1 MSDQEISSGGR
12 LSRRELGK
20 LTLSGAL
27 GSMAL
32 GWSQSSV
39 ASTAAVH
46 PELPGIHL
54 ALDAPVH
61 PTEEDFLFFKQV
73 GVDVVYV
80 RGTKPEDQTVEG
92 LLALKKRYADA
103 GLTISDVDYHA
114 VTGNL
119 GDIVLNRPGRD
130 KAIEAY
136 RTWIRT
142 AAQAGFHSIEAVM
155 FSATARVESGDVE
168 TRGGTHD
175 RGFDLNSPELTGS
188 RVSGK
193 GSASSLLF
201 GRKYGPDEIW
211 ENYTYFV
218 RQIAPV
224 AEEAGV
230 WVGFALDDPPTTSL
244 FGVACIFSS
253 FEDCK
258 KALKIANSPNV
269 GMCLGC
275 GEWLEDGAAMGI
287 DLPGAV
293 RYFAS
298 KKQLFEVHFR
308 NASSTLPRFHETYVD
323 DGYYDMYKIMKTL
336 VDVKFDG
343 VVPLDHF
350 VRMVGGR
357 RTYDAFGIGYMRA
370 MLQCA
375 QRGYHA

>member
-1 MSDQEISSGGR
+1 MSNQRVPFGEQ

-20 LTLSGAL
+20 IAL
-27 GSMAL
+27 GAMGAAAL
-32 GWSQSSV
+32 GWSRSSS
-39 ASTAAVH
+39 ASPAVVR

-61 PTEEDFLFFKQV
+61 PTDEDLLFFKQV

-103 GLTISDVDYHA
+103 GLAVNDVDYHA

-119 GDIVLNRPGRD
+119 SDIVLNRPGRD
-130 KAIEAY
+130 NAIEAY
-136 RTWIRT
+136 KTWIRT
-142 AAQAGFHSIEAVM
+142 VGQAGFHSIEAIM
-155 FSATARVESGDVE
+155 FNATARVESGDVE
-168 TRGGTHD
+168 TRGSRD
-175 RGFDLNSPELTGS
+175 RGFDLNSSELTGS
-188 RVSGK
+188 RASSK
-193 GSASSLLF
+193 GAASSLLF

-211 ENYTYFV
+211 ENYTYFIK
-218 RQIAPV
+218 QIAPV

-230 WVGFALDDPPTTSL
+230 WLEFDTDDPPIPSL

-253 FEDCK
+253 LDDYK
-258 KALKIANSPNV
+258 KALRIANSPNIGV
-269 GMCLGC
+269 SLGC
-275 GEWLEDGAAMGI
+275 GQWLEGGAAMGI
-287 DLPGAV
+287 DPADAI
-293 RYFAS
+293 RYFAA
-298 KKQLFEVHFR
+298 KKQLFEVSFR
-308 NASSTLPRFHETYVD
+308 NASSPLPRFNETYVD
-323 DGYYDMYKIMKTL
+323 DGYYDMCKIMETL
-336 VDVKFDG
+336 VDVKYDG